1 MDVPKLIIV
10 AEHDTCAHT
19 QQWLERLQLLTNRLQ
34 DFPKAMLQI
43 RAKTKPELRMWAYNQ
58 LPKHPR
64 VIINGFVEGEAFPF
78 IHLPQSQAENVTQPF
93 GMSIHSVQ
101 DPKQYDSLGPLY
113 YQLGPIFSPISKQG
127 NPQGCSLITQTKR
140 QTHTPIIAVGGITP
154 QNTKIV
160 VDAGAYGVASSG
172 FILQASNPI
181 LALQELYAAVN
192 DR

>member
-19 QQWLERLQLLTNRLQ
+19 QQWLERLRLLTNRLD

-43 RAKTKPELRMWAYNQ
+43 RAKTKPVLRMWAYRQ

-64 VIINGFVEGEAFPF
+64 VIINGFVEGETFPF
-78 IHLPQSQAENVTQPF
+78 VHLPQSQAENTAQPF
-93 GMSIHSVQ
+93 GMSIHSAQ
-101 DPKQYDSLGPLY
+101 DPKRYDSLAPLY

-127 NPQGCSLITQTKR
+127 KPQGCSLIAQTRK
-140 QTHTPIIAVGGITP
+140 QTSTPIIAVGGVTP
-154 QNTKIV
+154 QNTKAV
-160 VDAGAYGVASSG
+160 MDAGAYGAASSG

-181 LALQELYAAVN
+181 LALQKLYTAVN
-192 DR
+192 EC